1 MPEEDEYQEEHE
13 FFDDASDDFQER
25 QDDLVQ
31 VPVEGLRRSNRAKV
45 APNKYKDFE
54 SWESIETGSCN
65 QNGPSPRQRRR
76 RQADARYK
84 RDKPTDDAEIEGLEN
99 D

>member
-1 MPEEDEYQEEHE
+1 MG
-13 FFDDASDDFQER
+13 FD
-25 QDDLVQ
+25 
-31 VPVEGLRRSNRAKV
+31 N
-45 APNKYKDFE
+45 KDFE

-84 RDKPTDDAEIEGLEN
+84 RNKPTDDAEIEGLEN